1 MAFMIS
7 CKEAAQMVS
16 LSIDGELPFFKRVSL
31 KLHLTMCAY
40 CKRYERQLK
49 YIKELA
55 SGQNKNLPKM
65 Y

>member
-1 MAFMIS
+1 
-7 CKEAAQMVS
+7 MVS
-16 LSIDGELPFFKRVSL
+16 RSMDGELPFFKRMSL
-31 KLHLTMCAY
+31 KLHLTMCDY

-49 YIKELA
+49 YIKELT

>member
-1 MAFMIS
+1 MIS
-7 CKEAAQMVS
+7 CKEAARMTS
-16 LSIDGELPFFKRVSL
+16 LAIDGKLSFFKRLSL
-31 KLHLTMCAY
+31 KFHLAMCDY

>member
-1 MAFMIS
+1 MA
-7 CKEAAQMVS
+7 S
-16 LSIDGELPFFKRVSL
+16 LSIDGELPFFKRMSL
-31 KLHLTMCAY
+31 TLHLAMCDY